1 MFSNQ
6 SQAASCVNRTSCQ
19 GKPLW
24 PFNFGNLVDRCSG
37 LLSISQRLGSNICVS
52 FFGALHQVVFAEE
65 DHPLLVCN
73 IAHLIVRGSWSRLLS
88 SLWMRFLPWKAPIL
102 NAVDAIS
109 SVLLVIWLEG
119 PCSGF
124 TIPHC

>member
-6 SQAASCVNRTSCQ
+6 SQAASCINRTSCQ

-37 LLSISQRLGSNICVS
+37 LLSISQCLGSNICVS

-73 IAHLIVRGSWSRLLS
+73 IAHLIVRGSCVTFAVR
-88 SLWMRFLPWKAPIL
+88 PIL
-102 NAVDAIS
+102 DEAFAVEGAN
-109 SVLLVIWLEG
+109 LERR
-119 PCSGF
+119 
-124 TIPHC
+124 